1 MDDII
6 VVGAQDGKILHT
18 NSAASRKL
26 GYTRDEFKTMHMLD
40 LNPKSQ
46 RQEAEGILSEM
57 FKGERTT
64 CTLPLAKRD
73 GIIIPTETR
82 VWFGKWSGIDCV
94 FGICKDLSR
103 EQEAL
108 QKFNKLFDSNPAL
121 MAVSSYPD
129 RKLTDVNDRFVSTL
143 GFSRDEVIGKT
154 AAEMSFFARPEML
167 EEIIQT
173 LQDKGTVK
181 NLEVQMKKKDGT
193 LVYGLFQS
201 EIIDNHGQ
209 KSFLSVMLDIT
220 EYKAVVEAL
229 KSSEERQ
236 RSLLEHLPQRI
247 FIKDRNSIY
256 LSCNRN
262 YASDLG
268 ITSEEIVGKDDSAF
282 FPPELAEAYRAD
294 DQACMATGIV
304 KDIEEP
310 YRVGG
315 QEMWVHTTKVPYH
328 DTQGRVIGVLGIFG
342 DITDRKRLEQEQLE
356 IERKLLHAQKLES
369 LGVMAGGIA
378 HDFNN
383 QLAVVLGNLEL
394 ALQDLPSAESELRTS
409 IINAIRAAEKSAE
422 LSGQM
427 LIYSGSAVY
436 LPKDVNL
443 DDLLYKTKS
452 LLQSSI
458 SKHVAIDFDICKTLP
473 PIEGEPNQIQRL
485 INNLVVNASEAIGAN
500 AGAVTLRTGVMDC
513 DEAYLNHSRLEK
525 KPESGRFVFL
535 EVADTGCGM
544 DAETQRKLFDPF
556 FTTKFWGRGL
566 GMAEVMGIIKGHHG
580 AIMVNSED
588 GKGTIVRVLFPA
600 PKQVLASTVPVMEA
614 VETQPAVSASPTGRK
629 TILVVDDEEL
639 VRRLVTRRL
648 EVLGYLTI
656 TASDGEE
663 GVRVFRDRQNEID
676 LVILDFAMPKMNG
689 VEAFGELIRFKQD
702 VKVILSSGYT
712 EEVVL
717 QSFPGQRPAGVLHK
731 PYKMEELKGELD
743 RLLGTTDSGV
753 SKDVI

>member
-1 MDDII
+1 
-6 VVGAQDGKILHT
+6 
-18 NSAASRKL
+18 
-26 GYTRDEFKTMHMLD
+26 
-40 LNPKSQ
+40 
-46 RQEAEGILSEM
+46 
-57 FKGERTT
+57 
-64 CTLPLAKRD
+64 
-73 GIIIPTETR
+73 
-82 VWFGKWSGIDCV
+82 
-94 FGICKDLSR
+94 
-103 EQEAL
+103 
-108 QKFNKLFDSNPAL
+108 
-121 MAVSSYPD
+121 
-129 RKLTDVNDRFVSTL
+129 
-143 GFSRDEVIGKT
+143 
-154 AAEMSFFARPEML
+154 
-167 EEIIQT
+167 
-173 LQDKGTVK
+173 
-181 NLEVQMKKKDGT
+181 
-193 LVYGLFQS
+193 
-201 EIIDNHGQ
+201 
-209 KSFLSVMLDIT
+209 
-220 EYKAVVEAL
+220 
-229 KSSEERQ
+229 
-236 RSLLEHLPQRI
+236 
-247 FIKDRNSIY
+247 
-256 LSCNRN
+256 
-262 YASDLG
+262 
-268 ITSEEIVGKDDSAF
+268 
-282 FPPELAEAYRAD
+282 
-294 DQACMATGIV
+294 
-304 KDIEEP
+304 
-310 YRVGG
+310 
-315 QEMWVHTTKVPYH
+315 
-328 DTQGRVIGVLGIFG
+328 
-342 DITDRKRLEQEQLE
+342 
-356 IERKLLHAQKLES
+356 
-369 LGVMAGGIA
+369 MAGGIA

-485 INNLVVNASEAIGAN
+485 IYNLVVNAAEAIGDN
-500 AGAVTLRTGVMDC
+500 AGDVTLRTGVMDC

-600 PKQVLASTVPVMEA
+600 PQQVQASTVQVMEA
-614 VETQPAVSASPTGRK
+614 VETQPAVSASPAGRK